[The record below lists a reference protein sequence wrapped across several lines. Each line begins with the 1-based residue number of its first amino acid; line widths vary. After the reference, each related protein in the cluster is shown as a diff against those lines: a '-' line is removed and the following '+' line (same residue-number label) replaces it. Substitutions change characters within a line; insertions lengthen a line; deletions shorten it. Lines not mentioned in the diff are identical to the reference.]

1 MGAWKRGGRL
11 LIENRSRQVR
21 LGQFVLSALVSLTLA
36 ACGGGGSTKPDA
48 SSATDSGT
56 PPAASTP
63 STPTPNPPA
72 NAEPYITG
80 DLVLTAQV
88 GQAYSFVPQFGDNDG
103 DTLTLTIQNKPD
115 WASFNTT
122 TGALTGIPAAG
133 NAGTQSDDILI
144 TVSDGETSRSIGP
157 FKITV
162 NSAADAAKPNTAPVI
177 AGTPAKLV
185 MALQMY
191 TFQPSA
197 NDADGDKIS
206 WSVAN
211 LPTWATFNTTTGKM
225 VGQPSRAQAKTW
237 TNIRISASDGK
248 TKTDMAP
255 FDITVQ
261 PAPLTIDNAPAT
273 SVTVNT
279 AYSFVPAISQL
290 GSLKPTW
297 SIVNKPTWATFNTTT
312 GALTGT
318 PTSVQSTTGIKIS
331 AAGGGATGSTATFS
345 ITVVSGPNSVPT
357 ITGSPATTVKEEQAY
372 SFTPTAKDNDAS
384 DTLSFSIANKPDWA
398 NFSIATGQL
407 SGTPQVGDAGTYA
420 GIVITVRDGKSEK
433 SLAGFTITVTAAA
446 VPTGSATLS
455 WAVPTVNTDGTPLTT
470 LAGYRIYYGT
480 SATNLSQVIELA
492 NPSATSYTVTGLGRA
507 TWYFSVHSYNSSNT
521 ESDDSNLAS
530 KTIN

>member
-1 MGAWKRGGRL
+1 
-11 LIENRSRQVR
+11 
-21 LGQFVLSALVSLTLA
+21 
-36 ACGGGGSTKPDA
+36 
-48 SSATDSGT
+48 
-56 PPAASTP
+56 
-63 STPTPNPPA
+63 
-72 NAEPYITG
+72 
-80 DLVLTAQV
+80 
-88 GQAYSFVPQFGDNDG
+88 
-103 DTLTLTIQNKPD
+103 
-115 WASFNTT
+115 
-122 TGALTGIPAAG
+122 
-133 NAGTQSDDILI
+133 
-144 TVSDGETSRSIGP
+144 
-157 FKITV
+157 
-162 NSAADAAKPNTAPVI
+162 
-177 AGTPAKLV
+177 
-185 MALQMY
+185 
-191 TFQPSA
+191 
-197 NDADGDKIS
+197 
-206 WSVAN
+206 
-211 LPTWATFNTTTGKM
+211 
-225 VGQPSRAQAKTW
+225 
-237 TNIRISASDGK
+237 
-248 TKTDMAP
+248 MAP

-297 SIVNKPTWATFNTTT
+297 SIVNKPTRATFNTTT

-372 SFTPTAKDNDAS
+372 SFTPTAKDNDTN